1 MQISDRSFAVT
12 NSTLSTLIAE
22 LGTECLKVQAL
33 VNQLQLTSLTA
44 NQQAEILAELLAAA
58 VHLHSHCDED
68 FQTLIAE
75 EMENLPNDED
85 SLRVAYRSE

>member
-1 MQISDRSFAVT
+1 MNMRDRHLAIM

-33 VNQLQLTSLTA
+33 VNQLQLPSLTA

-58 VHLHSHCDED
+58 VHLHNHCDED
-68 FQTLIAE
+68 FQMLITE
-75 EMENLPNDED
+75 EMENLPDD
-85 SLRVAYRSE
+85 

>member
-1 MQISDRSFAVT
+1 MKIQISDRPLAVT

-44 NQQAEILAELLAAA
+44 NQQSEILAELLAAA
-58 VHLHSHCDED
+58 VHLHNHCGED
-68 FQTLIAE
+68 FQTLIIE
-75 EMENLPNDED
+75 KMENLPDD
-85 SLRVAYRSE
+85 RD